1 VIDELAIRL
10 RARQFMAGLELSNID
25 KDLSVYT
32 RKVNAKL
39 TTEEMSPGESGY
51 TLTRRDGKSSIV
63 VNELERR
70 ERQRFSA
77 CHEVGHLVLGLASNH
92 QETPAWSYAKRDDNE
107 IACDIFASELLM
119 PFDAFKRDVDQDLPS
134 FELVERLRS
143 KYVVSFAACAS
154 RLAAVTDYPC
164 AFVFMS
170 AKVVRY
176 ASRSKALRDLNAW
189 VEMRSTIPPGSV
201 ARRLV
206 REGEWSGDDSCV
218 AQDVWFRDWPNGYD
232 LTELAKHYPAFDETF
247 SLLWFEPDSG
257 PDEPVK
263 AWSGS
268 VAQDDDGGLQELDGI
283 LSFQK
288 KTKRR

>member
-1 VIDELAIRL
+1 MIDELAIRL
-10 RARQFMAGLELSNID
+10 RARQFMADLDLSNIHN
-25 KDLSVYT
+25 DLSVYT

-39 TTEEMSPGESGY
+39 TTEEMSGGESGY

-92 QETPAWSYAKRDDNE
+92 QETPSWSYAKRDDNE

-119 PFDAFKRDVDQDLPS
+119 PFEAFKRDVDQEQPS
-134 FELVERLRS
+134 FDLVERLRAR
-143 KYVVSFAACAS
+143 YVVSFAACAS

-164 AFVFMS
+164 AFVFMNS
-170 AKVVRY
+170 TVVRY

-189 VEMRSTIPPGSV
+189 VEMRAPIPSGSV
-201 ARRLV
+201 AHRLV
-206 REGEWSGDDSCV
+206 QEGEWSGEDSRV
-218 AQDVWFRDWPNGYD
+218 AQDVWFRDWSKGYD
-232 LTELAKHYPAFDETF
+232 LNELAKHYPNFDETF

-257 PDEPVK
+257 PDTP
-263 AWSGS
+263 ARSWGGS
-268 VAQDDDGGLQELDGI
+268 VAQEDDGGLKELDGV
-283 LSFQK
+283 LAFE
-288 KTKRR
+288 KRSKRK

>member
-1 VIDELAIRL
+1 MIDEPAIRS
-10 RARQFMAGLELSNID
+10 RARQFMAGLDLSNIN

-32 RKVNAKL
+32 GKVNAKL
-39 TTEEMSPGESGY
+39 TTEEMGEGESGY

-77 CHEVGHLVLGLASNH
+77 CHEVGHLVLGLDSNH
-92 QETPAWSYAKRDDNE
+92 QETPSWSYAKRDDNE

-119 PFDAFKRDVDQDLPS
+119 PFDAFKRDVDQEEPS
-134 FELVERLRS
+134 FELVENLRA

-164 AFVFMS
+164 AFVFMNS
-170 AKVVRY
+170 TVVRY

-189 VEMRSTIPPGSV
+189 VEMRAPIPSGSV
-201 ARRLV
+201 AGRLV
-206 REGEWSGDDSCV
+206 REGEWSGEDSRV
-218 AQDVWFRDWPNGYD
+218 SQDVWFQDWPKGYD
-232 LTELAKHYPAFDETF
+232 LTELAKHYPTFEETF
-247 SLLWFEPDSG
+247 SLLFFEQDSG

-263 AWSGS
+263 NWSGAL
-268 VAQDDDGGLQELDGI
+268 AQEDDDGFKELDGA
-283 LSFQK
+283 LGFH
-288 KTKRR
+288 KRFKRK